1 MSAPWLILA
10 SASPRRSDL
19 LDQLKVAHRV
29 QPAHIDES
37 PKSNESP
44 AAYVARLAADKAQA
58 LWKLLP
64 PVARLPVLGAD
75 TAVALDETLFGK
87 PVNRED
93 ALRML
98 AALSGRTHHV
108 HTAVT
113 LCHSRGVD
121 SRLSVSEVTFREL
134 TVAEREAY
142 WETGEPQD
150 KAGGYAVQGL
160 AAAFI
165 TRISG
170 SYSGVMG
177 LPLAETAEL
186 LSCIGWSI
194 QQAFMQD
201 S

>member
-1 MSAPWLILA
+1 MRAPRLILA
-10 SASPRRSDL
+10 SASPRRSAL
-19 LDQLKVAHRV
+19 LDQLRVAHRV
-29 QPAHIDES
+29 QPAQVDES
-37 PKSNESP
+37 PRPNEP
-44 AAYVARLAADKAQA
+44 PVAYVARLAADKAQT
-58 LWKLLP
+58 LWKQLP
-64 PVARLPVLGAD
+64 PNERLPVLGAD
-75 TAVALDETLFGK
+75 TAVAVGDTLFGK
-87 PVNRED
+87 PVDRED
-93 ALRML
+93 GLRML

-108 HTAVT
+108 YTAVT
-113 LCHSRGVD
+113 LRHSQGVD